1 MSTQRKDNS
10 SPSGGAGRSRK
21 GGRRKRRIN
30 KKRVAILVFIVIMMI
45 TAVTISVMLVRSS
58 SKPKN
63 PSREEQTAVFGIKSI
78 VVEGSA
84 HYSDDQ
90 ILEASGLFVGQSL
103 FFVNKR
109 KTAENI
115 LKHFPYIETVTVKNT
130 SFSEIKISITE
141 ATPVGIVRWD
151 NGWLIIG
158 ENGKGLELLPEDS
171 DRADDYR
178 KFTCEVLE
186 NGGVGCLTVN
196 SRTRDIINTLYGTF
210 ETTNLSDVWE
220 ANLKSYTDIVLYW
233 KDSIELKIGSD
244 VNLQEKLEFAT
255 STLDRVLKK
264 HGDSADGV
272 IDLRFFTQS
281 NQKAVFTPR
290 ELLTDTTTSSP
301 TEATTSTQSQ

>member
-1 MSTQRKDNS
+1 MNCCPGQR
-10 SPSGGAGRSRK
+10 P
-21 GGRRKRRIN
+21 GRR
-30 KKRVAILVFIVIMMI
+30 L
-45 TAVTISVMLVRSS
+45 
-58 SKPKN
+58 
-63 PSREEQTAVFGIKSI
+63 Q
-78 VVEGSA
+78 
-84 HYSDDQ
+84 
-90 ILEASGLFVGQSL
+90 
-103 FFVNKR
+103 
-109 KTAENI
+109 
-115 LKHFPYIETVTVKNT
+115 
-130 SFSEIKISITE
+130 
-141 ATPVGIVRWD
+141 
-151 NGWLIIG
+151 
-158 ENGKGLELLPEDS
+158 
-171 DRADDYR
+171 
-178 KFTCEVLE
+178 KFTREVLE